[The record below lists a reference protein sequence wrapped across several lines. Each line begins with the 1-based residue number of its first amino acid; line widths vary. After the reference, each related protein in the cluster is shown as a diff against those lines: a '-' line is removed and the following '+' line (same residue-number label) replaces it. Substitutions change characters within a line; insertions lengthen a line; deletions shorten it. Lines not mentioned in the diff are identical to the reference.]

1 MPATLPLLAAAP
13 APPDVR
19 SLVLVLAASTLGAI
33 LSRIHHRVVLPT
45 VVVEIVLGILIGPQ
59 VLGWASVD
67 SYIDFLSN
75 FGLVFL
81 FFFAGLEVVEKHVPR
96 RAVARGTLGWAG
108 SLALGCAIG
117 YALHAGGLNA
127 EGWLIGVALATT
139 ALGTLVPVLSRRGP
153 AADAARPRRPG
164 HGRGRRVLADR
175 RDLRLPHGR
184 LRRQDRGDP
193 ARRLRRA
200 SSPAPP

>member
-1 MPATLPLLAAAP
+1 MIGTASLVAATAP
-13 APPDVR
+13 APDLG

-108 SLALGCAIG
+108 SLVVGCAVG
-117 YALHAGGLNA
+117 FALHA
-127 EGWLIGVALATT
+127 
-139 ALGTLVPVLSRRGP
+139 
-153 AADAARPRRPG
+153 
-164 HGRGRRVLADR
+164 
-175 RDLRLPHGR
+175 
-184 LRRQDRGDP
+184 
-193 ARRLRRA
+193 
-200 SSPAPP
+200 